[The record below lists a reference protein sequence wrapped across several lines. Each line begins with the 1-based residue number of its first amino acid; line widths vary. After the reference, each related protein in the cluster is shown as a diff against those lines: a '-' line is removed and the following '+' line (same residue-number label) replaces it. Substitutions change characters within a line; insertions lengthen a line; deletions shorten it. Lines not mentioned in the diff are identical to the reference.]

1 VAQKT
6 EKQNGR
12 PRQFDPDVALRAATM
27 VFWRKGYLG
36 TSLDDLTDAM
46 GINRPSLYATFGNKE
61 SLFLSC
67 IDLYDAASA
76 ELLDAALA
84 APKIGDALDAFFT
97 AGVEG
102 VTSRSTPS
110 GCLIACSLVG
120 AAEESDEIK
129 SKLKACMAS
138 TDAAVRRRLRQAIDA
153 GELPANTDVAATA
166 RMANCIRHGLALRAR
181 AGESRRDLVNAA
193 RVASRTLFGRSRRA
207 T

>member
-36 TSLDDLTDAM
+36 ASLDDLTDAM

-61 SLFLSC
+61 ALFLSC

-84 APKIGDALDAFFT
+84 APKIDDALDAFFT

-120 AAEESDEIK
+120 AAEESDRIK

-138 TDAAVRRRLRQAIDA
+138 TDAAVRNRLKQAVKA
-153 GELPANTDVAATA
+153 GELPADTDVAATA
-166 RMANCIRHGLALRAR
+166 RMVNCIRHGLALRAR
-181 AGESRRDLVNAA
+181 AGETRKELARAA
-193 RVASRTLFGRSRRA
+193 RAAADALLGRSPRA